1 MTQSPN
7 NSLTDK
13 VDALWKFSSS
23 LLQTIPPLRWVGY
36 TLLFLGLFDVLLLLV
51 PPQFT
56 NPVWEFQTMGGIV
69 ERVAVPLVGFALI
82 FYGGQNLRAKW
93 EGILLKILS
102 ISALLFGIF
111 LLLLIPLGVVNT
123 IRINNQSNEQI
134 DTQVEQRMTQI
145 QAVQER
151 LQQANTEEQMEDL
164 LSRLSNQGR
173 SPEIQ
178 SAQELEE
185 VKSQLSNFVTRTEIQ
200 TKSQAEATRRNR
212 RIVLFKNSVKW
223 NLGALISGIL
233 FITLWKATAW
243 TRQRT

>member
-7 NSLTDK
+7 NPLTDK
-13 VDALWKFSSS
+13 VDTLWKFSSS

-36 TLLFLGLFDVLLLLV
+36 TLLFLSLIDIIFLLI

-56 NPVWEFQTMGGIV
+56 NPVWEFQTMGGII

-82 FYGGQNLRAKW
+82 FYGGHNLRAKW
-93 EGILLKILS
+93 EGVLLKFLS
-102 ISALLFGIF
+102 IFALLFGII
-111 LLLLIPLGVVNT
+111 LLLLIPLGVFNT
-123 IRINNQSNEQI
+123 IRINNQSDEQI

-151 LQQANTEEQMEDL
+151 LDQANTEAEMEDL

-173 SPEIQ
+173 SPDIQ
-178 SAQELEE
+178 SAQQLEE

-223 NLGALISGIL
+223 NLGALISGVL
-233 FITLWKATAW
+233 FITLWKASAW